1 MNYLFRDH
9 DTKELLTITDLDT
22 LFDICINDFMTTLTD
37 DVPDVEYEQ
46 IVEEFST
53 YDEKEKIVF
62 LADVYNTETIAN
74 PNLRE
79 IQEYER
85 LHKKKFFANKG

>member
-1 MNYLFRDH
+1 MEYLFRDH
-9 DTKELLTITDLDT
+9 DTKELLKITDLDI
-22 LFDICINDFMTTLTD
+22 LFEIGVNDFMTTLTD
-37 DVPDVEYEQ
+37 DVPDVEYDQ
-46 IVEEFST
+46 IIEEFNT
-53 YDEKEKIVF
+53 YGDKEKIVF
-62 LADVYNTETIAN
+62 LDDVYNTETIAN